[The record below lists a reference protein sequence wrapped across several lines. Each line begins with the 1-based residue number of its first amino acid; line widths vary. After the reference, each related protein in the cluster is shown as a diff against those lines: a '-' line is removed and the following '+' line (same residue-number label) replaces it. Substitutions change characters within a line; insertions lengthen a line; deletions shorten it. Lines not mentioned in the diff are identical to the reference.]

1 MQSNKVEITDKILDP
16 KMIEAMD
23 RKELQAHCKKFGYK
37 ANLKNEKLKEMLLH
51 RTMRQIGIGIEE
63 GDYNASD
70 ILQRSFKRYC
80 ELQQQQKIEL
90 TEVAEEYLT
99 LGETVKE
106 TEPAAK
112 LLTIDAKEYLSLGE
126 KIKEIETALT
136 SLPNTGESPSKLI
149 GTNDNDAENTNTAD
163 NNDEN
168 GYNNNNKIFDNNIAT
183 ANIDTFSSSNN
194 DSDAMS
200 RPVTMVDIENKFTEL
215 YNVVIQEDLH
225 KLAQFSKKTNN
236 IHQNNITATATTN
249 TSANNVNSVDHVAA
263 IRPTKRKKNEP
274 IESTSTSSKKQRIT
288 ITRTTTKAVGKK
300 PVAKRKIVVK
310 NDEQKKKE
318 EFLQRREASRNG

>member
-37 ANLKNEKLKEMLLH
+37 ANLKNETLKEMLLH

-90 TEVAEEYLT
+90 NEVAEEYLT

-106 TEPAAK
+106 TEPAEK
-112 LLTIDAKEYLSLGE
+112 LLTIDAKEYLSL
-126 KIKEIETALT
+126 
-136 SLPNTGESPSKLI
+136 
-149 GTNDNDAENTNTAD
+149 
-163 NNDEN
+163 
-168 GYNNNNKIFDNNIAT
+168 
-183 ANIDTFSSSNN
+183 
-194 DSDAMS
+194 
-200 RPVTMVDIENKFTEL
+200 V
-215 YNVVIQEDLH
+215 
-225 KLAQFSKKTNN
+225 
-236 IHQNNITATATTN
+236 
-249 TSANNVNSVDHVAA
+249 
-263 IRPTKRKKNEP
+263 RPTKRKKTEP
-274 IESTSTSSKKQRIT
+274 IESTSTSPKKQRIT

-318 EFLQRREASRNG
+318 EFLQRREASRNVLENGKKAKKRQLDHEPPSYDKKVKD